1 MNWLFLSRPGW
12 QNRGVL
18 EAVGLNE
25 IEEAVYLALLKASGS
40 TVDEL
45 VREVGGQPADTRAAV
60 ARLRELG
67 FVTHR
72 LGSPEKLSAVQP
84 DVAVGA
90 LVARRRQE
98 LGDVERAA
106 LQLAAQFP
114 EELRAHPDELVEVVV
129 GRPAVLARFA
139 QMAQRIE
146 REMLVLDRPPYA
158 QTVSEA
164 NGPEIDALARGVSV
178 RGIYSPEAFELPG
191 AFEQARR
198 AEEAGERARVHADV
212 PMKLVVVD
220 ARMAMMPMT
229 ANGDVES
236 SLVIHSPMVVGA
248 LVRLFEL
255 LWRQACPLIDWPHAG
270 DRRDDI
276 DQELLVMLG
285 TGMKDEAIARE
296 LGISVRTLGRRVAG
310 LLETLGA
317 RTRFQAGLQ
326 AARRGAGRLMP

>member
-1 MNWLFLSRPGW
+1 M
-12 QNRGVL
+12 L
-18 EAVGLNE
+18 ESVGLE
-25 IEEAVYLALLKASGS
+25 ETEEAVYLALLKGRGS

-45 VREVGGQPADTRAAV
+45 ALEVGAAPVRTRAAV

-72 LGSPEKLSAVQP
+72 HGSPAKLSPVQP

-106 LQLAAQFP
+106 MQLAVQFP
-114 EELRAHPDELVEVVV
+114 EELRTHPDELVEVVV
-129 GRPAVLARFA
+129 GRQAVVARFA
-139 QMAQRIE
+139 QMAQRLE

-158 QTVSEA
+158 QAVSEA
-164 NGPEIDALARGVSV
+164 NGPEIDALGRGVSV

-198 AEEAGERARVHADV
+198 AEEAGERARVHTDV
-212 PMKLVVVD
+212 PMKLVVID

-229 ANGDVES
+229 ANGDIES
-236 SLVIHSPMVVGA
+236 SLVIHSPMVVAA

-255 LWRQACPLIDWPHAG
+255 LWRQACPLIEWPRAG
-270 DRRDDI
+270 NGRDDL
-276 DQELLVMLG
+276 DRELLALLG

-296 LGISVRTLGRRVAG
+296 LGISVRTLGRRVAA
-310 LLETLGA
+310 LLDTLGA

-326 AARRGAGRLMP
+326 AYRRGADQHTP

>member
-1 MNWLFLSRPGW
+1 V
-12 QNRGVL
+12 VL

-25 IEEAVYLALLKASGS
+25 TEEAIYLALLTGRGS

-45 VREVGGQPADTRAAV
+45 ALEVGAEPVRTVAAV

-72 LGSPEKLSAVQP
+72 HGSPAKLSPVQP

-98 LGDVERAA
+98 LGDVEHAA
-106 LQLAAQFP
+106 LQLAVQYP
-114 EELRAHPDELVEVVV
+114 EEMRTHPDELVEVVV
-129 GRPAVLARFA
+129 GRRAVAARFA
-139 QMAQRIE
+139 QMAQRLE

-158 QTVSEA
+158 QTVSEP

-178 RGIYSPEAFELPG
+178 RGIYAPEAFELPG
-191 AFEQARR
+191 AYAQAKR

-220 ARMAMMPMT
+220 GSMAMMPMT

-236 SLVIHSPMVVGA
+236 SLVVHSPMVVAA

-255 LWRQACPLIDWPHAG
+255 LWRQACPLTDWPGAEDGGEGLDH
-270 DRRDDI
+270 
-276 DQELLVMLG
+276 ELLGMLG

-296 LGISVRTLGRRVAG
+296 LGISVRTLGRRIAV

-326 AARRGAGRLMP
+326 AYRRDAGRHTP

>member
-1 MNWLFLSRPGW
+1 M
-12 QNRGVL
+12 L

-25 IEEAVYLALLKASGS
+25 IEESVYLALLKASGS

-45 VREVGGQPADTRAAV
+45 VREVGTQPGQARMAV
-60 ARLRELG
+60 ARLKELG
-67 FVTHR
+67 LVTHR
-72 LGSPEKLSAVQP
+72 HGWPEKLSAVAP

-114 EELRAHPDELVEVVV
+114 EELRTHPDELVEVVV
-129 GRPAVLARFA
+129 GRQAVIARFG
-139 QMAQRIE
+139 QMAQRVE

-158 QTVSEA
+158 QKVSEA

-178 RGIYSPEAFELPG
+178 RGIYSPEAFEQPG
-191 AFEQARR
+191 AIEQARR

-220 ARMAMMPMT
+220 AGTAMMPMT

-236 SLVIHSPMVVGA
+236 SLVVHSPMVVAA

-255 LWRQACPLIDWPHAG
+255 LWRQACPLVDWPRT
-270 DRRDDI
+270 DDRDDGV
-276 DQELLVMLG
+276 DHELLVMLG

-326 AARRGAGRLMP
+326 AARRDDGRRTP